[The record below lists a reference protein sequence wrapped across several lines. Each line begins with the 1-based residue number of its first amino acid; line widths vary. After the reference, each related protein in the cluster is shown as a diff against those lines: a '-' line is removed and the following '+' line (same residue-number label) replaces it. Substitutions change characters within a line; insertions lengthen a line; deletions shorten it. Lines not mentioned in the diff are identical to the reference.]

1 MSPAGVEKGTTAAPL
16 VCSIIA
22 SILPDHLN
30 FLRESIDSTIILID
44 LMIYIIMLRNSLDGV
59 TIVQV
64 RVIIRIV
71 HTISNDFFLIALNDV

>member
-44 LMIYIIMLRNSLDGV
+44 LMIYIIVLRNSLNGV

-64 RVIIRIV
+64 MAIIRIV
-71 HTISNDFFLIALNDV
+71 HTISSDFFSNSVN